1 MAARSARA
9 AALTRPLLHA
19 VGRRMARPPSDG
31 ELRRAV
37 EGRVVLI
44 TGASR
49 GIGARVAVACG
60 HAGAHVLLVA
70 RTEEL
75 LEAVAA
81 EIRAGGGRATVHPC
95 DLSDLDAVT
104 RLTEEILQAHGR
116 VDVLVNNAAHSIRRT
131 VVETTPARRDAER
144 LATLNYLA
152 AVRLML
158 AFAPGM
164 AERGDG
170 HIVQVSTV
178 ATLAHTPRFAAYLAS
193 KTALEEYGRVLA
205 AELRHRGVDVSVVHL
220 PLVRTEMIAPTAAYR
235 GLPSFS
241 PEQGAA
247 FVLRALARRPVAVAL
262 GLHGP
267 LRLVDGMA
275 PRVLRGAVSRLAPRD
290 RS

>member
-9 AALTRPLLHA
+9 AAVARPLLRA
-19 VGRRMARPPSDG
+19 VGRRVARAPSEA
-31 ELRRAV
+31 ELRRAL

-60 HAGAHVLLVA
+60 RAGADVLLVA
-70 RTEEL
+70 RTRER
-75 LEAVAA
+75 LETVAT
-81 EIRAGGGRATVHPC
+81 EIRGGGGLATVHPC

-104 RLTEEILQAHGR
+104 RLTQDVLRAHGR

-131 VVETTPARRDAER
+131 VVETTPARSDAER
-144 LATLNYLA
+144 LATVNYLA

-164 AERGDG
+164 AEHGDG

-178 ATLAHTPRFAAYLAS
+178 ATLAHPPRFAAYLAS

-220 PLVRTEMIAPTAAYR
+220 PLVRTEMIAPTAEYR

-267 LRLVDGMA
+267 LRLVDGLA
-275 PRVLRGAVSRLAPRD
+275 PGLLRRAVSRLAPRD
-290 RS
+290 GM